1 MAIVAGAEARRGR
14 SKALL
19 IRSVRT
25 DRGVELP
32 AQEYFTTMGGYLTS
46 HPDR

>member
-1 MAIVAGAEARRGR
+1 VAIVAGAEARRGR

-25 DRGVELP
+25 DEGVELP
-32 AQEYFTTMGGYLTS
+32 AQDYFRTMGGYLTGR
-46 HPDR
+46 PDR